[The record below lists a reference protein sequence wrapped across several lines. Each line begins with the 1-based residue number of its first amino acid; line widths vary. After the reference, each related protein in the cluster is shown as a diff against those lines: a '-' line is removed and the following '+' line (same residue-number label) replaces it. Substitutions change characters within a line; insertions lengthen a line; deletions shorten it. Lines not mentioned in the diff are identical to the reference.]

1 MFRLDFKVKRSGYL
15 CTRIFDG
22 QFVGAVAMVIKD
34 PETDDSDANTLACA
48 PVPSVK
54 LDAEVG
60 GNQSAAAGRLV

>member
-34 PETDDSDANTLACA
+34 PETDDSDANSELIHVSMCA
-48 PVPSVK
+48 GSER
-54 LDAEVG
+54 EVG
-60 GNQSAAAGRLV
+60 H